1 MRFIEEGVRLR
12 RSMPRCTGEKILG
25 ASGPVVDLSVPALK
39 PSSEYRTYLSKAV
52 TRSSTPMPP
61 HYVIVTGGV
70 LSGLGK
76 GVATASLGA
85 LFGMMGLRC
94 TLKLDPYLN
103 VDPGTMNPVEHGEV
117 FVTHDGAETDLDL
130 GYYERFAGIRATKAN
145 STSSGQLFQRLLER
159 ERKGDFLGKTVQ
171 MVPHFTDELQAFIE
185 RDADA
190 YDVVLCEIGGSVG
203 DIEAM
208 AFYEALCRLR
218 TKVGPARFVLVHLCR
233 RPLLGLE

>member
-1 MRFIEEGVRLR
+1 
-12 RSMPRCTGEKILG
+12 
-25 ASGPVVDLSVPALK
+25 
-39 PSSEYRTYLSKAV
+39 
-52 TRSSTPMPP
+52 MPP

-85 LFGMMGLRC
+85 LFGMMGFRC
-94 TLKLDPYLN
+94 TLKKLDPYLN

-130 GYYERFAGIRATKAN
+130 GYYERFAGIRASKYN

-171 MVPHFTDELQAFIE
+171 MVPHFTDLQAFIE

-190 YDVVLCEIGGSVG
+190 YDVVLCEIESVG
-203 DIEAM
+203 DIRRWPSTRRCADC
-208 AFYEALCRLR
+208 AP
-218 TKVGPARFVLVHLCR
+218 KSARRSHSCTSCAWSL
-233 RPLLGLE
+233 PGLGRV